1 MERLSEKTMQ
11 IITESQPVFM
21 KHHAEISNQMYKHL
35 FEKHPELKPMFANA
49 PFNQP
54 RMFEGAVLAFLVSKD
69 DPDVLNSYRTGICSR
84 HVEAGVKEEHYDM
97 LAEAFSDSMKEVMKD
112 EATPEMLD
120 AWQKWFYFM
129 ANLLME
135 REKKHYSG
143 EKRLFPEGSKA
154 SSDKSYF
161 NHYRES

>member
-1 MERLSEKTMQ
+1 MERLSEKTLQ
-11 IITESQPVFM
+11 VLAETQPLFM
-21 KHHAEISNQMYKHL
+21 KHHKEISNQMYKHL
-35 FEKHPELKPMFANA
+35 FEKHPELKSMFANA

-69 DPDVLNSYRTGICSR
+69 DPEYLNSFRVGICSR

-97 LAEAFSDSMKEVMKD
+97 MAEAFFDSVKEVMQE
-112 EATPEMLD
+112 EATPEMID
-120 AWQKWFYFM
+120 AWHKWFYFM
-129 ANLLME
+129 ANVLMD

-154 SSDKSYF
+154 SSDKHYF